1 MAKGGMTMDDLLAR
15 SFQGGE
21 KARDAYV
28 KSFEAY
34 SKAIQ
39 SLSKKDKEAIFGA
52 NGEIFYNAEIQ
63 GPLAKNVINYDSNV
77 INIHRM
83 GHKKYNPATNDLEIV
98 QNKKESAAL
107 DAAVDQFEADLSGE
121 SFNVRRTAFL
131 ELNKMTDET
140 IVNQTLSRLR
150 SAGLDGDVT
159 IYDLLERELM
169 RRAKEDIP
177 ELDIQKQQ
185 MVVDRILKK
194 ENEEGNKDYL
204 SLTQI
209 GKGLGRTW

>member
-1 MAKGGMTMDDLLAR
+1 MGGVSGHLNHLYDNRSLSYNGIANILMQAADGELIGTEKTDGYNIFLGYVDGQARAARNKGDMAKGGMTMDDLLAR

-21 KARDAYV
+21 KARNAYV

-83 GHKKYNPATNDLEIV
+83 DYWFISVNN
-98 QNKKESAAL
+98 
-107 DAAVDQFEADLSGE
+107 
-121 SFNVRRTAFL
+121 RRL
-131 ELNKMTDET
+131 C
-140 IVNQTLSRLR
+140 I
-150 SAGLDGDVT
+150 
-159 IYDLLERELM
+159 
-169 RRAKEDIP
+169 
-177 ELDIQKQQ
+177 
-185 MVVDRILKK
+185 
-194 ENEEGNKDYL
+194 
-204 SLTQI
+204 
-209 GKGLGRTW
+209 